1 MKCAICKGS
10 SFGIDQRFMQADG
23 EWRGVCK
30 KCFYSF
36 PLYTDMEFYLRTQ
49 PDVPYRLKEISCT
62 ACNHRGVSLDFRA
75 TMSVR
80 ESIYFVT
87 CGGCKRQFRRAVLPR
102 SVRITRFFFEPLV
115 YTLTMSENPK
125 QPKPSEEPEQPKAR
139 KEIPLISVPNDR
151 DMIAEEMEELFEEDK
166 VSHQHGS
173 SEPEAD

>member
-1 MKCAICKGS
+1 MAWRSSRKLSDSVADRFCRTLYFDERRPQVPALTVQEVERRLSEAKCAICKQS

-23 EWRGVCK
+23 EWRGICK

-49 PDVPYRLKEISCT
+49 PDVPYRLREISCT

-87 CGGCKRQFRRAVLPR
+87 CGGCKRQFTEKSSLEA
-102 SVRITRFFFEPLV
+102 FE
-115 YTLTMSENPK
+115 
-125 QPKPSEEPEQPKAR
+125 
-139 KEIPLISVPNDR
+139 
-151 DMIAEEMEELFEEDK
+151 
-166 VSHQHGS
+166 
-173 SEPEAD
+173 

>member
-1 MKCAICKGS
+1 MSQYWRGSRGGQAERCRRSVAVQICPTLYSTREERPMPGPSVQEVEQRLGALKGASCKGS
-10 SFGIDQRFMQADG
+10 SFGIDHRFMQADG

-49 PDVPYRLKEISCT
+49 PDVPYRLTEISCT

-87 CGGCKRQFRRAVLPR
+87 CGGCQRQFAENSSLEA
-102 SVRITRFFFEPLV
+102 FE
-115 YTLTMSENPK
+115 
-125 QPKPSEEPEQPKAR
+125 
-139 KEIPLISVPNDR
+139 
-151 DMIAEEMEELFEEDK
+151 
-166 VSHQHGS
+166 
-173 SEPEAD
+173 

>member
-1 MKCAICKGS
+1 MPGPSVQEVEQRLGAVKCAICKGS

-49 PDVPYRLKEISCT
+49 PDVPYRPKEISCT

-87 CGGCKRQFRRAVLPR
+87 CGGCKRQFAEKSSLEA
-102 SVRITRFFFEPLV
+102 FE
-115 YTLTMSENPK
+115 
-125 QPKPSEEPEQPKAR
+125 
-139 KEIPLISVPNDR
+139 
-151 DMIAEEMEELFEEDK
+151 
-166 VSHQHGS
+166 
-173 SEPEAD
+173 

>member
-1 MKCAICKGS
+1 MPGPSVQEVEQRLGTVKCAICKGS
-10 SFGIDQRFMQADG
+10 SFGIDQRFMQA
-23 EWRGVCK
+23 E

-87 CGGCKRQFRRAVLPR
+87 CVGCKRQFAEQSSLEA
-102 SVRITRFFFEPLV
+102 FE
-115 YTLTMSENPK
+115 
-125 QPKPSEEPEQPKAR
+125 
-139 KEIPLISVPNDR
+139 
-151 DMIAEEMEELFEEDK
+151 
-166 VSHQHGS
+166 
-173 SEPEAD
+173 